1 MLTFA
6 LKKFGLAVLTL
17 LGVSIILFILVRI
30 VPGDPA
36 DAILGQFATE
46 AQRHAI
52 NERYGLD
59 QPLPQQYLTWL
70 GGIFRGDLG
79 HSSYARRPVT
89 ETLADAWPVTLQL
102 ASMSLAFALLVGI
115 PLGVVAAIR
124 QGRGVDHLASG
135 FGILGVSVPNFWLG
149 TMLIL
154 IFAYVLGWLPSAGA
168 PPLTRDP
175 LGNLQAMLL
184 PTLALG
190 MAVAAVVMRMT
201 RSSMLEVLGQDYVRT
216 AKAKGLSPRVVV
228 VRHALRNALIPVLTI
243 TGIQAGYLLGG
254 SVVIERVFNLRGI
267 GWLVFQSATNRDF
280 LLLQAV
286 VLLIAA
292 GFIALN
298 LIVDLLYGV
307 VDPRMRQRN

>member
-1 MLTFA
+1 MLAFV
-6 LKKFGLAVLTL
+6 LKKLALALLTL
-17 LGVSIILFILVRI
+17 LGVSIILFVLVRI

-36 DAILGQFATE
+36 DAILGQFATD
-46 AQRHAI
+46 AQRERI

-59 QPLPQQYLTWL
+59 QPIARQYIVWFAGL
-70 GGIFRGDLG
+70 FRGDLG
-79 HSSYARRPVT
+79 YSSYAQQPVT
-89 ETLADAWPVTLQL
+89 ATLADAWPVTLQL
-102 ASMSLAFALLVGI
+102 AAMSLGFALVVGV

-124 QGRGVDHLASG
+124 QGRVLDHLCSG
-135 FGILGVSVPNFWLG
+135 FGVLGVSIPNFWLG

-154 IFAYVLGWLPSAGA
+154 VFAYFLGWLPSARA
-168 PPLTRDP
+168 PALWEDP
-175 LGNLQAMLL
+175 LGNLRAMIL

-216 AKAKGLSPRVVV
+216 ARAKGLAPRIVI
-228 VRHALRNALIPVLTI
+228 VRHALRNALIPVLTV

-267 GWLVFQSATNRDF
+267 GWLVFQSATSRDF

-298 LIVDLLYGV
+298 LLVDIIYGV
-307 VDPRMRQRN
+307 VDPRMRTG